1 MLIGTPKEIK
11 DCEYRVGLVPAG
23 VEALVAAGNQV
34 LIEKGAGLGS
44 GIPDEAYVNV
54 GGVIVSQAAEIWEQA
69 EMVVKVKEP
78 LPQEYPLMGEGQI
91 LFTYLHLAPAPALT
105 RALLDRGVIGVAY
118 ETIQLEDG
126 SLPLLTPMSEVAGR
140 MATQV
145 GATYLGKS
153 HGGRGVLL
161 GGVPGVRR
169 GVVTI
174 IGAGVVGVNAARI
187 AVGLGAQVYLLDI
200 NHSRL
205 AYLDDIFGN
214 SITTVMS
221 NKGNI
226 TQLVAES
233 DLVVG
238 SVLIPGARTPWLV
251 SREMIKTMRPG
262 SVVVDVAIDQGGCFE
277 TSHPTSHHNPI
288 FTVDDV
294 VHYCVANIPGEV
306 ACTSTYAL
314 TNVTLPYAL
323 KIAKKGLRNA
333 IREDKALR
341 KGVNVYKGNVTCG
354 AVGDALGYECVD
366 VISVFS

>member
-1 MLIGTPKEIK
+1 MIIGTPKEIK
-11 DCEYRVGLVPAG
+11 NSENRVGLVPAG
-23 VEALVAAGNQV
+23 VQALSAAGNEV

-44 GIPDEAYVNV
+44 GVTDEAYVQA
-54 GGVIVSQAAEIWEQA
+54 GATIVDTAAEVWKRA
-69 EMVVKVKEP
+69 EMIIKVKEP
-78 LPQEYPLMGEGQI
+78 LAPEFPMMHKGQI
-91 LFTYLHLAPAPALT
+91 LFTYLHLAPDAEQT
-105 RALLDRGVIGVAY
+105 KALLEREVIGVAY
-118 ETIQLEDG
+118 ETIQLPDR

-140 MATQV
+140 MAAQV

-174 IGAGVVGVNAARI
+174 IGGGVVGVNAAKI

-200 NHSRL
+200 NQARL

-214 SITTVMS
+214 SINTVMS
-221 NKGNI
+221 NRENI
-226 TQLVAES
+226 ASLVADS
-233 DLVVG
+233 DLVIG
-238 SVLIPGARTPWLV
+238 SVLIPGARAPWLV

-277 TSHPTSHHNPI
+277 TSHPTSHQDPVYV
-288 FTVDDV
+288 VDDV

-314 TNVTLPYAL
+314 TNVTMPYAL
-323 KIAKKGLRNA
+323 AIAKKGLKKA
-333 IREDKALR
+333 VMEDAALA
-341 KGVNVYKGNVTCG
+341 KGVNVYEGKVTCA
-354 AVGDALGYECVD
+354 AVGESLGYECVD
-366 VISVFS
+366 VATLM